1 MKVNLFIYT
10 LVVLCLFLQKYNAL
24 PIFEV
29 PNEYDFEG
37 QKCPLKPQDNTP
49 CPLLCVT
56 NHQLCPSSLAPTCPT
71 GQQFCGDGTC
81 QTSCEGIENA
91 CTCGDASITNYVPCA
106 AGQLVNITHFDPRN
120 LEVQTQQECAK
131 AIQLTSYGAYP
142 DYNQPSVFVTCPV
155 VLPYFTWR
163 EPMWIAVWV
172 YTCVQTFILIAWHLY
187 KTSREYAFQREMAL
201 LKSPSLSNHS
211 NSHLSNKAMKDG
223 TSSAADESTTNSI
236 NEKIGL
242 AMDSSNEKEKKS
254 NNKDLTDDVSSEAAS
269 LKDSERLRFR
279 GFKNDYF
286 GLFTFGSVIV
296 TSLLFVVFL
305 ACIVSDNYGN
315 LGGAELAIFLTGDL
329 SSQIYC
335 VVWHISGAWFAA
347 ILITQQRLR
356 NYFRIESYAHKCP
369 HIQIERKQDPL
380 IFLDDGSKWLAK
392 LRQWESVF
400 IERFGWNITIKTTDV
415 HKTTSNVRY
424 FEYQCM
430 RYVYNA
436 QKTKFEPYEFD
447 LGNTH
452 QELQSWSKG
461 VSSEE
466 AFQRLELLG
475 PNLIRVEVP
484 SILRAIIQEFSS
496 LLYLYQMWCMWVWY
510 FFKYYQMGL
519 VQTCIILLSAFIRVF
534 LRLRGEYH
542 IRDMAEQKAN
552 VRIFRDGEW
561 LENVCSSDII
571 PGDIFQVEEN
581 SLVPCDAVILNG
593 EIVVNE
599 SSLTGEAMPIR
610 KFAIPHDHNIYEPM
624 GSGKNNTLFA
634 GTIVAQIN
642 LLDNSAAAEDG
653 DNEKKDIKKTNAS
666 RAYALALKTGI
677 TTEKGTLIHKIL
689 FPSPVSF
696 IFNEHI
702 KVAIG
707 VLLIWGLI
715 AFALSIY
722 LMGRGNI
729 TSWYYGIFV
738 MSQIFSPLLPAAFT
752 INQSVCA
759 ARLRK
764 KQILCIDLPR
774 INLSGK
780 VRIFCF
786 DKTGT
791 LTEEG
796 LEFFGGVSN
805 LKGFEKYGERI
816 DDPLTIE
823 PTLAMGIATCHAVTK
838 IKDQFIGNPV
848 DLNSFLSM
856 KWELLPSNDANYL
869 DTLRAPSAD
878 PNNKNDL
885 VHVIRR
891 FEFVHAR
898 ASQSV
903 AVLDPK
909 TKHVH
914 VFLKG
919 SFEKVKTLSTKESI
933 PEDYDETAAMY
944 AKEGCYVLSM
954 AHRDLGVLGEDI
966 KMEDIKSMTRDDLEK
981 GCGFIGFVLFRNM
994 LKPDTQQAI
1003 TELKEGDTR
1012 VVMITGDTA
1021 LTGIFIARQC
1031 GMIAPHQKVILG
1043 DLVAGN
1049 MVWHDVDTNE
1059 YVDVDNILS
1068 QDHREEHDKQIE
1080 LALTGR
1086 GFEWLCAQ
1094 GNMRQYLLHTRVFA
1108 RMTPGDKVQCVQL
1121 HMEKGVTAMCGDGGN
1136 DCGALRAAHVGLAL
1150 SESEASIVSPFST
1163 NNRSVM
1169 QCVELLR
1176 QGRAALATSFANYKF
1191 LIFYGECMAFWELIM
1206 FYFTVIGTQP
1216 IWISIDGFTT
1226 TTMTFAI
1233 TQALPAAK
1241 LGPSRP
1247 TAKPLG
1253 IQTLA
1258 SCLGI
1263 VFINFWFLVTS
1274 VVWLFQQ
1281 DWFICNQFDS
1291 SSIDASRWWLL
1302 GDNYESEIIS
1312 LVVMAQ
1318 FFHNGFLVNF
1328 GSVFRQHWWRNYTL
1342 VFIWLCFFVHISYL
1356 VLADPNPYS
1365 CIFRINCGTPSVL
1378 ESLGYPTPWW
1388 SIDAYNAP
1396 LGHNVLPT
1404 YFRWQL
1410 WAFILGNMI
1419 ATVIWER
1426 LIVLGIARAWAIKR
1440 SERQPNP
1447 KRIKFKL

>member
-1 MKVNLFIYT
+1 MKVNYT
-10 LVVLCLFLQKYNAL
+10 LVVLLCFLLQKYNAL

-29 PNEYDFEG
+29 PNEYDLEG
-37 QKCPLKPQDNTP
+37 QKCPLKPSNNLA

-56 NHQLCPSSLAPTCPT
+56 NHQLCPSSLAPSCPS

-81 QTSCEGIENA
+81 QTSCENIENA
-91 CTCGDASITNYVPCA
+91 CTCGDNTLNYLPCA
-106 AGQLVNITHFDPRN
+106 AGQLVNITQFDPRN
-120 LEVQTQQECAK
+120 AEAQTQDECAK
-131 AIQLTSYGAYP
+131 AIQLSNYSIYP
-142 DYNQPSVFVTCPV
+142 DYSHSSVFVTCPV
-155 VLPYFTWR
+155 VLPSFTWR

-172 YTCVQTFILIAWHLY
+172 YVCVQAFILIAWHLY
-187 KTSREYAFQREMAL
+187 KTACEYAFQREMAL
-201 LKSPSLSNHS
+201 NKLPS
-211 NSHLSNKAMKDG
+211 NSKPSEKVSKN
-223 TSSAADESTTNSI
+223 SSLATNSSSNSI
-236 NEKIGL
+236 NEKVDLSNGSSDKKFNN
-242 AMDSSNEKEKKS
+242 DSKTNE
-254 NNKDLTDDVSSEAAS
+254 LIDDVSSESTS
-269 LKDSERLRFR
+269 LTDAERLKFR
-279 GFKNDYF
+279 GFKEDYF
-286 GLFTFGSVIV
+286 GLFTFGSVII

-315 LGGAELAIFLTGDL
+315 LAGAELAIFLTGDL

-335 VVWHISGAWFAA
+335 VVWHISGAWFAYL
-347 ILITQQRLR
+347 LITQQTLR

-380 IFLDDGSKWLAK
+380 IFLDDGSKWLAR
-392 LRQWESVF
+392 LRHWEHVLA
-400 IERFGWNITIKTTDV
+400 ERFGWNITIKTTKV
-415 HKTTSNVRY
+415 FKTNSNVRY

-430 RYVYNA
+430 RYVYNV

-452 QELQSWSKG
+452 QQLQSWSKG
-461 VSSEE
+461 VTSEE
-466 AFQRLELLG
+466 ALQRLELLG

-484 SILRAIIQEFSS
+484 SILRAVIQEFSS

-552 VRIFRDGEW
+552 VHVYRDGEW
-561 LENVCSSDII
+561 VENLCSSEII
-571 PGDIFQVEEN
+571 PGDIFEIEEN

-593 EIVVNE
+593 DVVVNE

-634 GTIVAQIN
+634 GTIVAQVN
-642 LLDNSAAAEDG
+642 LLINSITDG
-653 DNEKKDIKKTNAS
+653 DDTEKKKINNKTS

-759 ARLRK
+759 ARLRR

-796 LEFFGGVSN
+796 LEFFGGVS
-805 LKGFEKYGERI
+805 KMDGFEKKGERI
-816 DDPLTIE
+816 DDPLAIE

-848 DLNSFLSM
+848 DLNSFISM
-856 KWELLPSNDANYL
+856 KWELLPSNNPDYL

-878 PNNKNDL
+878 PNNKDGL

-909 TKHVH
+909 TNRVH

-919 SFEKVKTLSTKESI
+919 SFEKVKNLSIKESV
-933 PEDYDETAAMY
+933 PDDYDETAAMY

-966 KMEDIKSMTRDDLEK
+966 TMEDIKSMTRDDLEK

-994 LKPDTQQAI
+994 LKPDTEQAI
-1003 TELKEGDTR
+1003 RELKEGDTR

-1031 GMIAPHQKVILG
+1031 GMITHQKVILG

-1059 YVDVDNILS
+1059 YVDVDDVIANDLN
-1068 QDHREEHDKQIE
+1068 EEHEKQIE

-1086 GFEWLCAQ
+1086 AFEWLCAHDS
-1094 GNMRQYLLHTRVFA
+1094 MRKYLLHTRVFA

-1121 HMEKGVTAMCGDGGN
+1121 HMEKGVTGMCGDGGN
-1136 DCGALRAAHVGLAL
+1136 DCGALRAAHVGIAL
-1150 SESEASIVSPFST
+1150 SEAEASIVSPFST

-1169 QCVELLR
+1169 QCVELLK

-1253 IQTLA
+1253 IETLA

-1302 GDNYESEIIS
+1302 GDNYEAEVIS
-1312 LVVMAQ
+1312 LVIIAQ

-1328 GSVFRQHWWRNYTL
+1328 GSVFRQQWWRNYIL
-1342 VFIWLCFFVHISYL
+1342 VFIWCCFFVHMSYL

-1378 ESLGYPTPWW
+1378 VNDLHYPEPWW
-1388 SIDAYNAP
+1388 YIDPYNAP
-1396 LGHNVLPT
+1396 LGHNVLPKD
-1404 YFRWQL
+1404 FRWKL
-1410 WAFILGNMI
+1410 WGFILGNMV
-1419 ATVIWER
+1419 ATVVWER
-1426 LIVLGIARAWAIKR
+1426 FIVLGIGRAWAIKR
-1440 SERQPNP
+1440 SQRHPNP

>member
-1 MKVNLFIYT
+1 MKVVSIVSS
-10 LVVLCLFLQKYNAL
+10 LVLLGLAQTISAL
-24 PIFEV
+24 PIFEI
-29 PNEYDFEG
+29 PNDFDRYG
-37 QKCPLKPQDNTP
+37 KQCPLKPMNNVA
-49 CPLLCVT
+49 CPTLCVT
-56 NHQLCPSSLAPTCPT
+56 DHSLCPSALAPTCPT

-81 QTSCEGIENA
+81 QSTCKGIDNM
-91 CTCGDASITNYVPCA
+91 CSCGDTTLPTNYVPCA
-106 AGQLVNITHFDPRN
+106 AGQQVNITHFDPRN
-120 LEVQTQQECAK
+120 AETQTQQVCA
-131 AIQLTSYGAYP
+131 ASVNVTQASIYP
-142 DYNQPSVFVTCPV
+142 VYNQSSVWVTCPAV
-155 VLPYFTWR
+155 VPYFTWR
-163 EPMWIAVWV
+163 EPMWIAIWTYVAL
-172 YTCVQTFILIAWHLY
+172 QAFILITWHLY
-187 KTSREYAFQREMAL
+187 KTTREYPFHREFAAATAAATATTTTTSAL
-201 LKSPSLSNHS
+201 
-211 NSHLSNKAMKDG
+211 A
-223 TSSAADESTTNSI
+223 SSASLPFSGNKNNVV
-236 NEKIGL
+236 NEKAVING
-242 AMDSSNEKEKKS
+242 AIVDEKK
-254 NNKDLTDDVSSEAAS
+254 NKMVSDTSSEASS
-269 LKDSERLRFR
+269 LRDSERLRFR

-286 GLFTFGSVIV
+286 GWFALGSVVI
-296 TSLLFVVFL
+296 TTLLFIVFL

-315 LGGAELAIFLTGDL
+315 LAGGVELYVFLTGDL

-335 VVWHISGAWFAA
+335 VVWHVSGAWFAV
-347 ILITQQRLR
+347 LLMTQQRLR
-356 NYFRIESYAHKCP
+356 NYFRIESYAHTCP
-369 HIQIERKQDPL
+369 YIQVERKQDPL

-392 LRQWESVF
+392 FRE
-400 IERFGWNITIKTTDV
+400 IEAKFVQRFGWDISIITAPVRKTTN
-415 HKTTSNVRY
+415 NVRY

-436 QKTKFEPYEFD
+436 QKTRFEPYEFD
-447 LGNTH
+447 LGTTH
-452 QELQSWSKG
+452 RQLQGWADG

-475 PNLIRVEVP
+475 PNLIRVQVP
-484 SILRAIIQEFSS
+484 SIPRAVIQEFAS
-496 LLYLYQMWCMWVWY
+496 LLYLYQMMCMWVWY
-510 FFKYYQMGL
+510 YFKYYQMGL

-542 IRDMAEQKAN
+542 IRDMAEQKTV
-552 VRIFRDGEW
+552 VRVYRDGEW
-561 LENVCSSDII
+561 LENISSSDII
-571 PGDIFQVEEN
+571 PGDIFEVEEMAQ
-581 SLVPCDAVILNG
+581 VPCDAVILSG
-593 EIVVNE
+593 DVVVNE

-610 KFAIPHDHNIYEPM
+610 KFAIPHDDNIYEMM
-624 GSGKNNTLFA
+624 GSGKINTLFA
-634 GTIVAQIN
+634 GTTVAQVN
-642 LLDNSAAAEDG
+642 LVDNGID
-653 DNEKKDIKKTNAS
+653 KKKPT
-666 RAYALALKTGI
+666 RVYALALRTGI
-677 TTEKGTLIHKIL
+677 TTEKGSLIHKIL

-759 ARLRK
+759 ARLRGK
-764 KQILCIDLPR
+764 KILCIDLPR

-791 LTEEG
+791 LTREG
-796 LEFFGGVSN
+796 LEFFGAVS
-805 LKGFEKYGERI
+805 KSTTDGENERVG
-816 DDPLTIE
+816 D
-823 PTLAMGIATCHAVTK
+823 PTLMQPTFAMGIATCHAVTK
-838 IKDQFIGNPV
+838 MKDQYIGNPV
-848 DLNSFLSM
+848 DIESFNAM
-856 KWELLPSNDANYL
+856 KWELLPTSDPMHL
-869 DTLRAPSAD
+869 DTLRAPSTD
-878 PNNKNDL
+878 PNHINEP

-903 AVLDPK
+903 AVHDPR
-909 TKHVH
+909 TNHVH

-919 SFEKVKTLSTKESI
+919 SFERIKTLSTKQSI
-933 PEDYDETAAMY
+933 PDDYDQTAARY
-944 AKEGCYVLSM
+944 AKEGCYVLAMS
-954 AHRDLGVLGEDI
+954 HRDLGVLDVDVT
-966 KMEDIKSMTRDDLEK
+966 MEDIKRMSRDDLEK
-981 GCGFIGFVLFRNM
+981 DCSFIGFVLFRNM
-994 LKPDTQQAI
+994 LKHDTTDAI
-1003 TELKEGDTR
+1003 AELKGGDTR

-1031 GMIAPHQKVILG
+1031 GMIVSHHRVILG

-1049 MVWHDVDTNE
+1049 MVWHDVDSGE
-1059 YVDVDNILS
+1059 YVDVDDALAS
-1068 QDHREEHDKQIE
+1068 DPREDHEKQVE

-1086 GFEWLCAQ
+1086 AFEWLCAQ
-1094 GNMRQYLLHTRVFA
+1094 RTMRRYLLHTRVFA

-1150 SESEASIVSPFST
+1150 SEAEASIVSPFST

-1176 QGRAALATSFANYKF
+1176 QGRSALATSFANYKF
-1191 LIFYGECMAFWELIM
+1191 LIFYGECMAFWELLM
-1206 FYFTVIGTQP
+1206 FYFTVIGPQP

-1233 TQALPAAK
+1233 TQALPAAR
-1241 LGPSRP
+1241 LGRSRP

-1253 IQTLA
+1253 IETLA

-1263 VFINFWFLVTS
+1263 VFINFWFIVSS
-1274 VVWLFQQ
+1274 VIWLFQQ
-1281 DWFICNQFDS
+1281 DWFICNEFDS

-1302 GDNYESEIIS
+1302 GDNYESEIIA

-1318 FFHNGFLVNF
+1318 FFHNGALVNF
-1328 GSVFRQHWWRNYTL
+1328 GSVFRRSWWRNYTL
-1342 VFIWLCFFVHISYL
+1342 VFIWCCFFVHISYL

-1365 CIFRINCGTPSVL
+1365 CIFRINCGTASVL
-1378 ESLGYPTPWW
+1378 EELGYPKPWW
-1388 SIDAYNAP
+1388 SIDPYNAP

-1410 WAFILGNMI
+1410 WGFILANMV

-1426 LIVLGIARAWAIKR
+1426 LIVLGLARNWAIKR
-1440 SERQPNP
+1440 AQAHPNK
-1447 KRIKFKL
+1447 KRILFKL